1 MPLQVKVE
9 KLIPDELLDDV
20 KGQGLSRALAEF
32 AQEEIAAAAAINRQ
46 ALGYDP
52 PVDIYVDGNL
62 GVALERVQP
71 TGIILADFKIA
82 GAMLQWIFE
91 NLVRNSPVG
100 PDAGGHYYQQHLLYA
115 DGQQVNPEGQIPA
128 ATEYVF
134 VNAMPY
140 ARKLETG
147 SSSKAPNGV
156 YQTVATL
163 ARREFRNEAS
173 ITFSYRAVIQKQVVG
188 GRSGKRADNR
198 NPAIIIRPK

>member
-9 KLIPDELLDDV
+9 KLIPDDLLDDM
-20 KGQGLSRALAEF
+20 KGEGMSRALAEF
-32 AQEEIAAAAAINRQ
+32 AQEEIDAAADINRQ

-62 GVALERVQP
+62 GVALDRVQP
-71 TGIILADFKIA
+71 TGVIHAEFKVA
-82 GAMLQWIFE
+82 GVMLQWIFE

-100 PDAGGHYYQQHLLYA
+100 PDIGGHYYQQHLLYA
-115 DGQQVNPEGQIPA
+115 DGQQVNPEGEIPA

-134 VNAMPY
+134 INAMPY

-156 YQTVATL
+156 YQVVATL
-163 ARREFRNEAS
+163 AQREFRSEAS
-173 ITFSYRAVIQKQVVG
+173 ITFGYRTVIQRQVVG
-188 GRSGKRADNR
+188 GRSGRRADNR
-198 NPAIIIRPK
+198 NPAIIVRPK